1 MISHRSY
8 GQRAYPKYNRRKKKF
23 PPLLRRKLNEAE
35 DDVTMNPFIGVE
47 KTGPL
52 QGIRVYKFKALDQL
66 ILLAYE
72 VDKSERDIIFIAVG
86 GHENFYRDL
95 EQYLKG

>member
-1 MISHRSY
+1 M
-8 GQRAYPKYNRRKKKF
+8 
-23 PPLLRRKLNEAE
+23 
-35 DDVTMNPFIGVE
+35 DPFIGVE
-47 KTGPL
+47 KTGTL
-52 QGIRVYKFKALDQL
+52 RGIRIYKFKAFDQL

-72 VDKSERDIIFIAVG
+72 VDMVGRDVIFIAVG